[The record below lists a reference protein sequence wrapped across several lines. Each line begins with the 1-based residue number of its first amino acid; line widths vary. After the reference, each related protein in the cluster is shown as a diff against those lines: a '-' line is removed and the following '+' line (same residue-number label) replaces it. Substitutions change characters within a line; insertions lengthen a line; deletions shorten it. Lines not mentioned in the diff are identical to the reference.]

1 MEQTNAKRVNEEEHE
16 GNSVKKQKLETI
28 STEADVTDVSPK
40 TEESAPALEEEY
52 VNPNGDV
59 EAAEDTIQRKSL
71 TEKDV
76 GITEYI
82 GEHEGFHAI
91 FKQRFS
97 DFIVNEIDMKGE
109 IVKLTDI
116 SKPKSPTKVLVDVS
130 DCLSAENIKKLN
142 EISTKRD
149 KNSSVILEAGDDKA
163 ERTKIHQAIRDGFIG
178 LESTTEVINN
188 KKVIKVVLQGSK
200 GRNARG
206 SWPQKRGNYCKF
218 VLYKENKDT
227 MDAINFIANKLRI
240 KPGQFQY
247 SGTKDRRAKTSQL
260 ITIFRTTGERLY
272 ELNKALKNICL
283 GNFSYVDEC
292 LKLGQLLGNRF
303 IIVLRNVTGTDP
315 NVEQALESLKERGFI
330 NYYGMQ
336 RFGTTSI
343 PTYHIGRAL
352 LHSNWKEAVELILKP
367 RDGENDDITEARK
380 IWWET
385 RNAKE
390 ALSKAPKCHRLERL
404 LLEGLSSQGGNNYA
418 NALIFIPR
426 NTRLMYV
433 HSYQSYVWNT
443 MVSQR
448 IKQFGLVPVIGD
460 LVYDKT
466 DVTAVNTDACKEEP
480 HTITADNISKY
491 TIHDIVMPLPGF
503 SISYPDNEAK
513 NWYKEILSKDGLD
526 VDNLR
531 HSNKDYSL
539 PGAYRKMVIKS
550 TSVSWKI
557 YRYNDMKIPLSY
569 SDYELLNGHKEPE
582 SIEGSPFKCLKLFY
596 YCLTLQHLIHHL
608 IQHLIQPYPV
618 QIVYLFDMSEI
629 NLKMDSAVL
638 TEFYDSSPI

>member
-1 MEQTNAKRVNEEEHE
+1 MEVEPTKTKREIDEECGGSEP
-16 GNSVKKQKLETI
+16 KKQKVETI
-28 STEADVTDVSPK
+28 SKETNESEVIPKVAEAA
-40 TEESAPALEEEY
+40 E
-52 VNPNGDV
+52 PNGDV
-59 EAAEDTIQRKSL
+59 VVAASGGQSKQKPL

-82 GEHEGFHAI
+82 GGHQGFHAI

-97 DFIVNEIDMKGE
+97 DFIVNEIDMSGE
-109 IVKLTDI
+109 IVKLTDV
-116 SKPKSPTKVLVDVS
+116 SRPKSPAKVLSDVS
-130 DCLSAENIKKLN
+130 DCLSAENIEKLK

-163 ERTKIHQAIRDGFIG
+163 ERTKMHQAIRDGFDG
-178 LESTTEVINN
+178 LDSSTEVVNN
-188 KKVIKVVLQGSK
+188 KKVIKVVLHG
-200 GRNARG
+200 ARG
-206 SWPQKRGNYCKF
+206 GRDRGVWPATRGNYCRF

-260 ITIFRTTGERLY
+260 ITVFRTTGERLFD
-272 ELNKALKNICL
+272 LNKALKNICL

-303 IIVLRNVTGTDP
+303 IIVLRNVTGNDA
-315 NVEQALESLKERGFI
+315 EIEKGLQSLKDSGFI

-352 LHSNWKEAVELILKP
+352 LHSNWKEAVELVLKP
-367 RDGENDDITEARK
+367 RDGENDDIAEARK

-390 ALSKAPKCHRLERL
+390 ALCKVPRFWGLERL
-404 LLEGLSSQGGNNYA
+404 LLEGLSAQGGNNFA
-418 NALIFIPR
+418 NALLFIPR

-433 HSYQSYVWNT
+433 HSYQSYVWNS
-443 MVSQR
+443 MVSKR
-448 IKQFGLVPVIGD
+448 IKQFGLVPIIGD

-466 DVTAVNTDACKEEP
+466 DMSGENSESCKESP
-480 HTITADNISKY
+480 ITITADNLSKY
-491 TIHDIVMPLPGF
+491 TIHDVVMPLPGF
-503 SISYPDNEAK
+503 DIMYPDNEVK
-513 NWYKEILSKDGLD
+513 SWYKEILSEDGLD
-526 VDNLR
+526 IDNMR

-539 PGAYRKMVIKS
+539 PGAYRKMVILS
-550 TSVSWKI
+550 TDVSWKI
-557 YRYNDMKIPLSY
+557 YRYNDMTIPLSY
-569 SDYELLNGHKEPE
+569 SDYELLDGHKEPV
-582 SIEGSPFKCLKLFY
+582 SIEDGSLKAIKL
-596 YCLTLQHLIHHL
+596 CITLPPSCYATMAIREIMKTETSSAYQAKL
-608 IQHLIQPYPV
+608 
-618 QIVYLFDMSEI
+618 SEEVA
-629 NLKMDSAVL
+629 DS
-638 TEFYDSSPI
+638 DSVDKANT

>member
-28 STEADVTDVSPK
+28 STETDVTDVSPK
-40 TEESAPALEEEY
+40 TEESAAALDEEY
-52 VNPNGDV
+52 VNPDGDV
-59 EAAEDTIQRKSL
+59 EAAENTIQRKSL

-82 GEHEGFHAI
+82 GKHEGFHAI

-116 SKPKSPTKVLVDVS
+116 SKPKTPTKVLVDVG
-130 DCLSAENIKKLN
+130 DCLSAENIEKLN

-163 ERTKIHQAIRDGFIG
+163 ERTKMHQAIRDGFIG

-260 ITIFRTTGERLY
+260 ITVFRTTGERLF
-272 ELNKALKNICL
+272 ELNKVLKNICL

-303 IIVLRNVTGTDP
+303 IIVL
-315 NVEQALESLKERGFI
+315 
-330 NYYGMQ
+330 
-336 RFGTTSI
+336 
-343 PTYHIGRAL
+343 RAL

-390 ALSKAPKCHRLERL
+390 ALSKAPRCHRLERL

-418 NALIFIPR
+418 NALLFIPR

-466 DVTAVNTDACKEEP
+466 DVTAVNTDACKEVP

-503 SISYPDNEAK
+503 SILYPDNEAK

-539 PGAYRKMVIKS
+539 PGTYRKMVIKS
-550 TSVSWKI
+550 TGVSWKI
-557 YRYNDMKIPLSY
+557 YRYNDVKIPLSY
-569 SDYELLNGHKEPE
+569 SDYELLNGPKEPE
-582 SIEGSPFKCLKLFY
+582 SIEGG
-596 YCLTLQHLIHHL
+596 
-608 IQHLIQPYPV
+608 
-618 QIVYLFDMSEI
+618 
-629 NLKMDSAVL
+629 NLKAIRLCITLPPSCYATMAIREIMKTDTSSAYQAKL
-638 TEFYDSSPI
+638 TEEIADSDDKQATLES